1 MLEVAPNKIEEAKNL
16 FLKAVNDEEDVQTI
30 EKAYNEVMTA
40 YNSSRNSA
48 RTTEPTQQE
57 MTHQI
62 QPEITNNIET
72 RSINYQPSPTESD
85 DGTIVQMNAYYNKK
99 KNTIDVTP
107 RVPQTPVP
115 RLPPLGNK
123 Y

>member
-1 MLEVAPNKIEEAKNL
+1 LEVAPNKIEEAKNL